1 MHHIQNRLLISAA
14 TVLFTLLLI
23 GASESI
29 IGVDVARTL
38 LGPKPSQEEVAA
50 LKRQLGLDRSFV
62 VRTYSRSIAAM
73 KGDLGESYVFRQP
86 VAGLLFQSSGNSFR
100 LIVPALFFGGLAGVT
115 LGIWIAYHPGGMR
128 RHLLNAATSVALL
141 PSLVLSTLVVYG
153 LGYKLGWIS
162 PSHSIAVVLL
172 SFVPLFITAL
182 TTFQEYAII
191 LQSDYT
197 RAARS
202 QGFPEWMIAL
212 QSLKPAAVGLTTNF
226 TNLALHI
233 LTATVFIE
241 MIFSLPGLGSLLLT
255 ATERFDYPVITGVSL
270 CVVLFFSLMNIFS
283 GSVRISQGFKCLF

>member
-1 MHHIQNRLLISAA
+1 MHHIRNRLLISVA
-14 TVLFTLLLI
+14 TVLLTLLII

-38 LGPKPSQEEVAA
+38 LGPKATQAEVTS
-50 LKRQLGLDRSFV
+50 LNRQLGLDKSFIS
-62 VRTYSRSIAAM
+62 RIYSRSAAAL
-73 KGDLGESYVFRQP
+73 KGDLGESYGFNQP
-86 VAGLLFQSSGNSFR
+86 VAGLLVQSAKNSVR
-100 LIVPALFFGGLAGVT
+100 LIIPALFFGGLSGVC
-115 LGIWIAYHPGGMR
+115 LGIWIAYHPGGLR
-128 RHLLNAATSVALL
+128 RYLLNVATSIALL

-162 PSHSIAVVLL
+162 PSYTIAVILL

-182 TTFQEYAII
+182 TALQEYTTI

-197 RAARS
+197 RSARS
-202 QGFPEWMIAL
+202 QGFPEWRIAI

-226 TNLALHI
+226 TNIALHL

-241 MIFSLPGLGSLLLT
+241 IVFRLPGLGSLLLT
-255 ATERFDYPVITGVSL
+255 ATERFDYPLITGVSL

-283 GSVRISQGFKCLF
+283 GVMLYAMDPRTR